1 MSRPKIRKLI
11 AEIFQKGEY
20 AADGRRA
27 IKELA
32 AFGEPAVRE
41 MLSALIKP
49 PKTDL
54 HPRDVW
60 DSISS
65 SFSEFARTVPD
76 SLLKLLDKGA
86 VDPGL
91 IYWGLGSAKARPSLD
106 ALIAGL
112 KHKNQYVRWLAA
124 ESLIRRR
131 DKRAVPALVKAL
143 GDRSTSVKSSVVS
156 AMKSN
161 RMYRTPEALPLLQRI
176 VDNKMIRR
184 QSPGLWREAQ
194 MLLQRMGPKRAK

>member
-1 MSRPKIRKLI
+1 MSKRRIKKLI
-11 AEIFQKGEY
+11 TEVFQKGEY
-20 AADGRRA
+20 AVDGRRA

-32 AFGEPAVRE
+32 AFGEPAVEE
-41 MLSALIKP
+41 MLSAFKNP

-60 DSISS
+60 DSIASQ
-65 SFSEFARTVPD
+65 FGEFARTVPD

-91 IYWGLGSAKARPSLD
+91 IYWGLGSAKGRPSLD

-112 KHKNQYVRWLAA
+112 KHKNQYVRCMAA
-124 ESLIRRR
+124 ESQIRRR

-143 GDRSTSVKSSVVS
+143 GDRSTSVKFLVVS

-161 RMYRTPEALPLLQRI
+161 RMYRTPEAVPLLQRI
-176 VDNKMIRR
+176 VDNKMIQR